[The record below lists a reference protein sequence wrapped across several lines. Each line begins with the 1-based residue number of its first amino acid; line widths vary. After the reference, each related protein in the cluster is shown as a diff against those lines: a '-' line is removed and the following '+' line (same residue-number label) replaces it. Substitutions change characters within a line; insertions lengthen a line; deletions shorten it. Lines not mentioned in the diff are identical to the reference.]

1 VLVADADVRELL
13 SAQATRRVHIM
24 RRLAVVSGGG
34 TGIGYAVAAAMAV
47 DSDVVILGR
56 RGEILAA
63 AAARINA
70 EHESARVRWLTAD
83 LRDPEATDAVAQD
96 IRDGGLD
103 VDVLVNN
110 AGGNFAAHP
119 ASGLAELRDQYLENL
134 AGNVLPAVLL
144 THALL
149 PSLRRPGGRVITVSS
164 IAAMRGNASYGAAKA
179 ALHPWAAELAIRLAP
194 EGITVNTVAPGY
206 VGGTEFYRERMNP
219 QFHADRSRQ
228 APIGRGGEP
237 AEVAGLV
244 RYLASAEAGF
254 ITGELIHINGGA
266 WLGRG

>member
-1 VLVADADVRELL
+1 
-13 SAQATRRVHIM
+13 M

-34 TGIGYAVAAAMAV
+34 TGIGYAVAAALAD

-56 RGEILAA
+56 REDVLSAA
-63 AAARINA
+63 ADRINA
-70 EHESARVRWLTAD
+70 EHDSAPARWLTAD
-83 LRDPEATDAVAQD
+83 LRDPQSVAAAAEAVC
-96 IRDGGLD
+96 DGGRA

-110 AGGNFAAHP
+110 AGGNFASHAAP
-119 ASGLAELRDQYLENL
+119 GLAQLRDQYLENF

-179 ALHPWAAELAIRLAP
+179 ALHPWAAELAIRLAAD
-194 EGITVNTVAPGY
+194 GITVNTVAPGY
-206 VGGTEFYRERMNP
+206 VSDTEFYRERMSP

-228 APIGRGGEP
+228 APAGRGGEP

-244 RYLASAEAGF
+244 RYLAGAEAGF
-254 ITGELIHINGGA
+254 VTGQLIHINGGA